1 MKTTILKIM
10 LLLALT
16 ASSEALATPTW
27 FSDGQKRIGSEFY
40 VTCVG
45 SGISLELARNESM
58 RSCKGTA
65 IQQVVDTAK
74 VKTLS
79 VESDESAAYHSEISQ
94 TNNIKGLICL
104 PDKESI
110 EETESGYKI
119 YLKCRFDISKVT
131 VSDAPEE
138 EIINR
143 PNSGSIIKNKA
154 EIETIKSDAATTKG
168 NYKKSS
174 ESRLTISSVPACT
187 SIVIRGRKSRSVACN
202 TNPLTVILFD
212 GDTEAILRSN
222 GFKPKTIKL
231 NNTGGAAD
239 EAITVIFD

>member
-1 MKTTILKIM
+1 M
-10 LLLALT
+10 LALT
-16 ASSEALATPTW
+16 ASPEVLATPSW
-27 FSDGQKRIGSEFY
+27 FADGQKRSGDMFY
-40 VTCVG
+40 ATCVG

-58 RSCKGTA
+58 QSCKGAA

-74 VKTLS
+74 VKTIFI
-79 VESDESAAYHSEISQ
+79 ESDESAAYHSEISQ

-110 EETESGYKI
+110 EENDGSYKI
-119 YLKCRFDISKVT
+119 YLKCRFDLSKIT
-131 VSDAPEE
+131 VSNAPEE

-143 PNSGSIIKNKA
+143 PNSGSIIKSKA
-154 EIETIKSDAATTKG
+154 EIETIKSDARTTKS

-174 ESRLTISSVPACT
+174 ESRLTISSVPACS
-187 SIVIRGRKSRSVACN
+187 SIVIRGRKSRSVTCN

-222 GFKPKTIKL
+222 GLKPKTIKL
-231 NNTGGAAD
+231 NNTAGAAD